1 MQKQLKSI
9 PKFHNEDEERKFWA
23 ENDSVAYINW
33 AKAKKIRFLHLKPTT
48 KSISL
53 RLPVA
58 LLERIKI
65 AANQQDI
72 PYQSYLKM
80 ILHKGI
86 VKEKESI

>member
-1 MQKQLKSI
+1 MQKQLKNI
-9 PKFHNEDEERKFWA
+9 PKFHNEDEEREFWA
-23 ENDSVAYINW
+23 KHDSVAYINW
-33 AKAKKIRFLHLKPTT
+33 AKAEKVQFPHLKPTT

-53 RLPVA
+53 RLPVG

-80 ILHKGI
+80 ILYKGI
-86 VKEKESI
+86 VKEKEII